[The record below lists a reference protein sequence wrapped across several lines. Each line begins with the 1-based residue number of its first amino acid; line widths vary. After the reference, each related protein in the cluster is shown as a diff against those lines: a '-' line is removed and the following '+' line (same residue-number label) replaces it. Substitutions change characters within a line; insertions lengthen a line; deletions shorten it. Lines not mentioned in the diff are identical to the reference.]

1 MTDAEKIGDL
11 ETQVQNY
18 EAERAEAAQVI
29 MQLVN
34 ANTALVNA
42 NRALQRQLLDKRGS
56 LYHFRHILL
65 RPVYTMDELNEGV
78 VFLDSIANQIRKA
91 TQLQQA
97 YDVEGVPSMGVAGRY
112 YVDGTMAGS
121 MENVLRIVEQLAAQV
136 RKG

>member
-42 NRALQRQLLDKRGS
+42 NRALQRQLLDKRGFTS
-56 LYHFRHILL
+56 LR
-65 RPVYTMDELNEGV
+65 
-78 VFLDSIANQIRKA
+78 
-91 TQLQQA
+91 
-97 YDVEGVPSMGVAGRY
+97 
-112 YVDGTMAGS
+112 VDG
-121 MENVLRIVEQLAAQV
+121 RIVV
-136 RKG
+136 MGRN